1 MTVQELSD
9 IQDHKGNAGHTASEL
24 DKYLIEDR
32 HYFHDQEQDDKQ
44 HHDDHDQRISNRTLD
59 GFCQRILFLIIDGQ
73 RIHNIIQ
80 AAGLLTDS
88 DHRDHV
94 VRISVCIFQCLCQ
107 VSGLHKCIIDR
118 RE

>member
-9 IQDHKGNAGHTASEL
+9 IQDHKGKTGHTASEL

-32 HYFHDQEQDDKQ
+32 HHFHDQEQDDKH

-80 AAGLLTDS
+80 AAGLLTDP

-94 VRISVCIFQCLCQ
+94 IRISVCILQCLCQ
-107 VSGLHKCIIDR
+107 ASGLHKCIIDR